1 MKLTKL
7 FQKIVFGQS
16 KAIVYENTQ
25 KAKTIYPSEKID
37 INDFFLNTN
46 KSIKDISLSKQ
57 ISDWWYLQNT
67 DTQNSLMKH
76 YNTDDVNLI
85 YLLEHKTNKIHKN
98 YRPTSIYD
106 NNLQLGSVEIRL

>member
-1 MKLTKL
+1 MQLTKL

-16 KAIVYENTQ
+16 KPIQYTNTQ
-25 KAKTIYPSEKID
+25 KAKTIYPTEKIE

-46 KSIKDISLSKQ
+46 KSIKNISLSEQ
-57 ISDWWYLQNT
+57 ISNWWYLLT
-67 DTQNSLMKH
+67 TEKQNSLQKH
-76 YNTDDVNLI
+76 YNTTDINLI

-106 NNLQLGSVEIRL
+106 KDIQIGSVEVRL